1 MGYYSRKDMR
11 VVFFGNHDV
20 GIATLDTLA
29 QYADVAGVVAHP
41 IDPEECIRY
50 ASLFNFASK
59 NNLNV
64 IRGKGKDVSVLEFVK
79 ALAPDLIWVTDYRYI
94 LPSHLF
100 STAKY
105 GAINLHPSLLPRYRG
120 RASVNW
126 AILRGETE
134 VGLTAH
140 FIDEGVDTGDI
151 ITQLAIK
158 LDRDQDVGDV
168 LIALMPKYRKI
179 TRDVLSFFAS
189 GVVPR
194 RAQDHSKGSLFS
206 ARNPEDGR
214 VDWSQ
219 SAENIRNLVRAVTHP
234 YPGAFCESQYG
245 RIFIW
250 KACIG
255 DTANVTVDQP
265 GAVVELSEKNNPRIQ
280 CGDGVL
286 EIVDCTLEDGS
297 AVHLVAGDR
306 LL

>member
-1 MGYYSRKDMR
+1 MK

-20 GIATLDTLA
+20 GIAALDTLVR
-29 QYADVAGVVAHP
+29 YADVVGVVAHP
-41 IDPEECIRY
+41 IDPEEGVRY
-50 ASLFNFASK
+50 ASLFDFASK
-59 NNLNV
+59 NNLNI
-64 IRGKGKDVSVLEFVK
+64 IRGAGKDTSVLEFVRG
-79 ALAPDLIWVTDYRYI
+79 LCPDLIWVTDYRYI

-100 STAKY
+100 SLAKF

-126 AILRGETE
+126 AILNGETE

-168 LIALMPKYRKI
+168 LTALIPTYRKI

-189 GVVPR
+189 GIVPR
-194 RAQDHSKGSLFS
+194 RVQDHSKGSLFP

-214 VDWSQ
+214 IDWSQ
-219 SAENIRNLVRAVTHP
+219 SAENIRNLVRAVSHP
-234 YPGAFCESQYG
+234 YPGAFSESPYG
-245 RIFIW
+245 KIFIW
-250 KACIG
+250 KACIA
-255 DTANVTVDQP
+255 DKSNVDVDQP
-265 GAVVELSEKNNPRIQ
+265 GAVVGLSEKNNPTIQ
-280 CGDGVL
+280 CGDGLL
-286 EIVDCTLEDGS
+286 EIVDFTLEDGS
-297 AVHLVAGDR
+297 TVHFIAGDH

>member
-1 MGYYSRKDMR
+1 MR
-11 VVFFGNHDV
+11 IIFFGNHDV
-20 GIATLDTLA
+20 GVATLDTLA
-29 QYADVAGVVAHP
+29 QYADVVGVVAHP
-41 IDPEECIRY
+41 IDPEEGVRY
-50 ASLFNFASK
+50 SSVFDFASE

-64 IRGKGKDVSVLEFVK
+64 IRGKGKDSSVLSFVK
-79 ALAPDLIWVTDYRYI
+79 KHTPDLILVTDYRYI
-94 LPSHLF
+94 LPHHLF
-100 STAKY
+100 SVAKF

-158 LDRDQDVGDV
+158 LGRDQDVGDALTA
-168 LIALMPKYRKI
+168 LIPKYRKI
-179 TRDVLSFFAS
+179 TRDVLSFFMS

-194 RAQDHSKGSLFS
+194 RTQDHSKGSLFP

-214 VDWSQ
+214 IDWSQ
-219 SAENIRNLVRAVTHP
+219 SAENIQNLVRAVAHP

-245 RIFIW
+245 RAFIW
-250 KACIG
+250 KACIVNTV
-255 DTANVTVDQP
+255 DVAVDQP
-265 GAVVELSEKNNPRIQ
+265 GAVIKLSEKNNPMIQ
-280 CGDGVL
+280 CGHGIL

-297 AVHLVAGDR
+297 TLRLITGD
-306 LL
+306 LLL

>member
-1 MGYYSRKDMR
+1 MR
-11 VVFFGNHDV
+11 VVFFGNHDI

-29 QYADVAGVVAHP
+29 QYADVVGVVAHP
-41 IDPEECIRY
+41 IDPEEGVRY
-50 ASLFNFASK
+50 ASVFDFASEH
-59 NNLNV
+59 NLNV
-64 IRGKGKDVSVLEFVK
+64 TRGKGKDPSVLEFVEM
-79 ALAPDLIWVTDYRYI
+79 LAPDLIWVTDYRYI
-94 LPSHLF
+94 LPGHLF
-100 STAKY
+100 SVARL

-158 LDRDQDVGDV
+158 LEHDQDVGDA
-168 LIALMPKYRKI
+168 LTALMPKYRKI
-179 TRDVLSFFAS
+179 TKDVLSFFMA

-194 RAQDHSKGSLFS
+194 RAQDHSKGSLFP

-214 VDWSQ
+214 IDWSQ
-219 SAENIRNLVRAVTHP
+219 SAENIRNLIRAVSHP

-245 RIFIW
+245 KIFIW
-250 KACIG
+250 KACVA
-255 DTANVTVDQP
+255 DTASFSVDQP
-265 GAVVELSEKNNPRIQ
+265 GAVVELSQKNNPMIQ
-280 CGDGVL
+280 CGCGML

-297 AVHLVAGDR
+297 TAHLIAGDR